1 VTLVTGIEIE
11 PSESRIWPAGPDGV
25 VVVVVV
31 VVGVVVVVPVVVVPV
46 VVVPV
51 VVVPVVVV
59 PVVVVPVVVVPVVS
73 VVVVVVVV
81 CCWLPGAAAL
91 VAANAT
97 SAPSD
102 TTATNA
108 ATAARDPPDRGL
120 PVSVSCM
127 LVDPPRGMTLS

>member
-31 VVGVVVVVPVVVVPV
+31 VVGVVVVVPVVVVPAV

-51 VVVPVVVV
+51 VVVAVVVV

-73 VVVVVVVV
+73 VVVVVVV

-108 ATAARDPPDRGL
+108 ATPARDPPDRGL

-127 LVDPPRGMTLS
+127 RVDPLVE